1 MTSTRNGKERKG
13 REGKGREGK
22 GKEDFIYNF
31 FKKQLTIGK

>member
-31 FKKQLTIGK
+31 FKTQLTIGK